1 MTDPILSHGIR
12 RVAVLGAGS
21 MGAGIAAQ
29 FANAGVPV
37 DLLDIPG
44 PAVDRDSVAR
54 TGLARVASARAF
66 ATPDAEAIVTPG
78 NLDDH
83 LHRLADA
90 DWIVEAVIERLD
102 IKRALFA
109 RVDGARKPGSVVSSN
124 TSTLL
129 RADLTAGQS
138 PGFARDFVITHFFN
152 PPWIMR
158 LVELVGGP
166 ETPPGHLDR
175 VAAACHAV
183 LDKVPVIC
191 RDTPGFIAN
200 RIGCFWMAAA
210 ALEAARLGL
219 TPQQADAVHG
229 VMGIPRTGVFGL
241 FDLIGIDLVPHVWG
255 SLHRSLPASDALQRF
270 DITAD
275 ARFRLLV
282 AEGRHGRKVGAG
294 FYRKAADGSREVLDL
309 ASGDYVA
316 EGPAPVLPGG
326 GSLAALFADDNPA
339 GTYAATVLTHVVA
352 YAAEHAPA
360 IAADVTAVD
369 TAVQLGY
376 SWRKGPFRLADTVG
390 AASIAERLRAT
401 GNAVPLLL
409 LSAKEMGGFYRE
421 GRVSSWRRGTSRADG
436 SP

>member
-1 MTDPILSHGIR
+1 MTDPVPTHGIR
-12 RVAVLGAGS
+12 RAAVLGAGS

-44 PAVDRDSVAR
+44 QGDRDGPAR
-54 TGLARVASARAF
+54 AGVARVAAARAF
-66 ATPDAEAIVTPG
+66 ASPEAEALVSPG
-78 NLDDH
+78 NVEDH
-83 LHRLADA
+83 LDRLAHV

-129 RADLTAGQS
+129 RADLVAGQS
-138 PGFARDFVITHFFN
+138 AAFAQDFVITHFFN
-152 PPWIMR
+152 PPWVMR

-175 VAAACHAV
+175 VAEASRAV

-210 ALEAARLGL
+210 ALEAMRLGL

-229 VMGIPRTGVFGL
+229 AFGIPRTGVFGL

-255 SLHRSLPASDALQRF
+255 SLHRSLTAQDAFQRF

-275 ARFRLLV
+275 PLFRRLV
-282 AEGRHGRKVGAG
+282 AEGRHGRKTGAG
-294 FYRKAADGSREVLDL
+294 FYRKAADGTREMLDL
-309 ASGDYVA
+309 GSGDYTP

-326 GSLAALFADDNPA
+326 GDLAVLVADAGSLGA
-339 GTYAATVLTHVVA
+339 YAAAVLGHVVA

-360 IAADVTAVD
+360 IAADVAAVD
-369 TAVQLGY
+369 TAVELGY
-376 SWRKGPFRLADTVG
+376 SWREGPFRLADRVG
-390 AASIAERLRAT
+390 AGLIAGRLRDA
-401 GNAVPLLL
+401 GQPVPLLL
-409 LSAKEMGGFYRE
+409 SAAAGMGGFYRD
-421 GRVSSWRRGTSRADG
+421 GRALRSDGARRTA
-436 SP
+436 P

>member
-1 MTDPILSHGIR
+1 MTDPVRAHGIR
-12 RVAVLGAGS
+12 RAAVLGAGS

-44 PAVDRDSVAR
+44 ESDRDGPAKA
-54 TGLARVASARAF
+54 GLARVAAARAF
-66 ATPDAEAIVTPG
+66 ASEQAQALVSPG
-78 NLDDH
+78 NTADH

-102 IKRALFA
+102 IKRTLFA
-109 RVDGARKPGSVVSSN
+109 QVDAARKPGSVVSSN

-129 RADLTAGQS
+129 RADLVAGQS
-138 PGFARDFVITHFFN
+138 PAFARDFVITHFFN
-152 PPWIMR
+152 PPWVMR

-175 VAAACHAV
+175 VAAAARAV
-183 LDKVPVIC
+183 LAKVPVPC

-210 ALEAARLGL
+210 ALEAARRGL

-229 VMGIPRTGVFGL
+229 AMGIPRTGVFGL

-255 SLHRSLPASDALQRF
+255 SLHRSLPAGDAFQRF

-275 ARFRLLV
+275 ALFRRLV
-282 AEGRHGRKVGAG
+282 AEGRHGRKTGAG
-294 FYRKAADGSREVLDL
+294 FYRKAADGTREMLDL
-309 ASGDYVA
+309 ARGDYTA
-316 EGPAPVLPGG
+316 EAPAPVLPGNG
-326 GSLAALFADDNPA
+326 DLAALVAD
-339 GTYAATVLTHVVA
+339 GGLMGSYAAAVLGHVVA

-360 IAADVTAVD
+360 IAADVAAVD
-369 TAVQLGY
+369 TAVELGY
-376 SWRKGPFRLADTVG
+376 SWREGPFRLADRVG
-390 AASIAERLRAT
+390 AGSVANRLRAA
-401 GNAVPLLL
+401 GQPVPRL
-409 LSAKEMGGFYRE
+409 LSAAAAMGGFYRD
-421 GRVSSWRRGTSRADG
+421 GQALRSDGARRTA
-436 SP
+436 P

>member
-1 MTDPILSHGIR
+1 MTDTPTTHGIR
-12 RVAVLGAGS
+12 RAAVLGAGS

-44 PAVDRDSVAR
+44 PDADRDGPAR
-54 TGLARVASARAF
+54 AGLARVAAARAF
-66 ATPDAEAIVTPG
+66 TSEQAQALVTPG
-78 NLDDH
+78 NTEDH

-90 DWIVEAVIERLD
+90 DWIVEAVVERLD

-109 RVDGARKPGSVVSSN
+109 RVDGVRKPGSAVSSN

-129 RADLTAGQS
+129 RADLVAGQS
-138 PGFARDFVITHFFN
+138 AGFAQDFVITHFFN
-152 PPWIMR
+152 PPWVMR

-175 VAAACHAV
+175 VADAARAV
-183 LDKVPVIC
+183 LGKVPVIC

-210 ALEAARLGL
+210 ALEAMRHGL

-229 VMGIPRTGVFGL
+229 AFGIPRTGVFGL

-255 SLHRSLPASDALQRF
+255 SLHRSLPGGDAFQRF

-275 ARFRLLV
+275 PLFRRLV
-282 AEGRHGRKVGAG
+282 AEGCHGRKTGAG
-294 FYRKAADGSREVLDL
+294 FYRKAADGTREMLDL
-309 ASGDYVA
+309 ATGAYIA
-316 EGPAPVLPGG
+316 EGLAPVLPGQG
-326 GSLAALFADDNPA
+326 DLAALVADASPMGA
-339 GTYAATVLTHVVA
+339 YAAAVLGHVVA

-360 IAADVTAVD
+360 IAADVAAVD
-369 TAVQLGY
+369 TAVELGY
-376 SWRKGPFRLADTVG
+376 SWREGPFRLADRVG
-390 AASIAERLRAT
+390 AGTLAAFLRAE
-401 GNAVPLLL
+401 GQGVPLLL
-409 LSAKEMGGFYRE
+409 SAAAGMGGFYRD
-421 GRVSSWRRGTSRADG
+421 GRALRSDGARRTAR
-436 SP
+436 